1 MEQLVQVVQY
11 IYSKV
16 CKLSA
21 KQEFIDVAKSGKIL
35 ARKCK
40 KCAELHLATVYFCQ
54 NCGNR
59 EFENAI
65 LDGQGSIATFT
76 IITVP
81 PAGFDKYTPYAWVVL
96 KLDNSDLR
104 VSGFMGEIT
113 KPADLPIGS
122 RAKVVGF
129 DDRGILIEKQ

>member
-1 MEQLVQVVQY
+1 MGQLVQVVLY

-40 KCAELHLATVYFCQ
+40 KCNDLHLATVYFCQ

-65 LDGQGSIATFT
+65 LDGQGSIVTFT

-104 VSGFMGEIT
+104 VSGFMGGIE

-122 RAKVVGF
+122 RAKIVGF
-129 DDRGILIEKQ
+129 DDRGILIEK

>member
-1 MEQLVQVVQY
+1 VQVVQY

-40 KCAELHLATVYFCQ
+40 KCGELHLATVYYCQ

-122 RAKVVGF
+122 RAKIVGF
-129 DDRGILIEKQ
+129 DVRGILIEKQ

>member
-1 MEQLVQVVQY
+1 MLF
-11 IYSKV
+11 IFSKV

-21 KQEFIDVAKSGKIL
+21 KLEFIDSIKTGRVL

-40 KCAELHLATVYFCQ
+40 KCGELHLATVYFCQ

-59 EFENAI
+59 EFENAF
-65 LDGQGSIATFT
+65 LEGKGSIATYT

-81 PAGFDKYTPYAWVVL
+81 PAGFEKYTPYAWVVL
-96 KLDNSDLR
+96 ALENSELR
-104 VSGFMGEIT
+104 ISGFMSGIA
-113 KPADLPIGS
+113 KPADLPVGTK
-122 RAKVVGF
+122 AKIVGY

>member
-1 MEQLVQVVQY
+1 VLF

-21 KQEFIDVAKSGKIL
+21 KQEFIDEAKSGKIL

-40 KCAELHLATVYFCQ
+40 KCGELHLATVYYCQ
-54 NCGNR
+54 KCGNK
-59 EFENAI
+59 EFDKAPIE
-65 LDGQGSIATFT
+65 GHGSIVTYT

-81 PAGFDKYTPYAWVVL
+81 PAGFEKYTPYAWAVL
-96 KLDNSDLR
+96 KLDNTDLR
-104 VSGFMGEIT
+104 ISGFMGGIS
-113 KPADLPIGS
+113 KPADLPVGTK
-122 RAKVVGF
+122 AKIVGF

>member
-1 MEQLVQVVQY
+1 MPQALVVLF
-11 IYSKV
+11 IFSKV

-21 KQEFIDVAKSGKIL
+21 KLEFIDSIKTGRVL

-40 KCAELHLATVYFCQ
+40 KCGELHLATVYFCQ

-59 EFENAI
+59 EFENAF
-65 LDGQGSIATFT
+65 LEGKGSIATYT

-81 PAGFDKYTPYAWVVL
+81 PAGFEKYTPYAWVVL
-96 KLDNSDLR
+96 ALENSELR
-104 VSGFMGEIT
+104 ISGFMSGIA
-113 KPADLPIGS
+113 KPADLPVGTK
-122 RAKVVGF
+122 AKIVGY